1 MEQSQREQKTTR
13 HVREMGILSKEQTGK
28 DNTLLARTRGSLHLE
43 VADVLEDKG
52 VVDVDG
58 LADLVVHGVD
68 VGLVHG
74 HALLGQR

>member
-1 MEQSQREQKTTR
+1 MPS
-13 HVREMGILSKEQTGK
+13 
-28 DNTLLARTRGSLHLE
+28 AHLE
-43 VADVLEDKG
+43 VADVLEDEG

-74 HALLGQR
+74 HALLGQRGGVVDGNVMELRVVLPVLI